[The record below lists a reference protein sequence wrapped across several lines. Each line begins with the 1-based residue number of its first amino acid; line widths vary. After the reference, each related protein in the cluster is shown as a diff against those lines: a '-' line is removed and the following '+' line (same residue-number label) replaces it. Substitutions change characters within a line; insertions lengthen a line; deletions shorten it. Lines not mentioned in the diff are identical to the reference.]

1 MTAKGSSATK
11 ATKPARGTRTAAKPA
26 AKAVPAR
33 TVATAKREA
42 PVRASAPA
50 KTAPVKAA
58 TAKVAP
64 AKAAPAKA
72 GKLPIARPVP
82 ARATKAGPTA
92 RSGKTKKAILVEVK
106 SLAQKQGFVTEEQI
120 DKHLG
125 DDFDEHTS
133 EVMEDVFVMLADL
146 NLPVYRDDHE
156 ATEKQT
162 KLKSVAE
169 AKKAAQAAAQPAKG
183 VTPQQ
188 PVRYDD
194 PVRMYLREMGKV
206 PLLTREGEV
215 VIAKRIEDGE
225 RVVIAALFRA
235 DLTLK
240 EIRKLVTELKAG
252 KLKVEDFI
260 KIEDAA
266 ASEAVLKKERAK
278 AIKIITRVI
287 ELQQRMNRLM
297 AKGRTRLSERSR
309 NTLAMNTGKAQ
320 VLLTE
325 EMNKLNLNA
334 KLVEKLTT
342 PIKDLGDRMHVDDA
356 EIARLEKRV
365 GHTVDEMNGFAR
377 RIKQGGKQ
385 ATSARKESGFKPEEI
400 AAFLGDVKGVKRRI
414 KKLEEEAKMA
424 REQLLDLVYQ
434 IETGERNAAQAKK
447 EMIEANVRLVISI
460 AKRYTNRGLEFLDL
474 IQEGNSGLMR
484 AVDKFDYTKGYKFS
498 TYATWWIRQAI
509 TRAIADQA
517 RTIRVP
523 VHMIEHINKVVRVSR
538 RLVQELGREPTP
550 EEIAERLELPVDKI
564 KAILKAA
571 QEPISL
577 DRPIGEDDD
586 SNLGDFIEDT
596 SVVSPAHSAASA
608 MLRDEVNEV
617 LKTLTPREAKVIR
630 LRFGLTEDANP
641 RTLEEVGAFF
651 SVTRERIRQI
661 EAKALRKL
669 RHPTR
674 SRRLKAYTELL

>member
-1 MTAKGSSATK
+1 M
-11 ATKPARGTRTAAKPA
+11 
-26 AKAVPAR
+26 
-33 TVATAKREA
+33 
-42 PVRASAPA
+42 
-50 KTAPVKAA
+50 
-58 TAKVAP
+58 
-64 AKAAPAKA
+64 
-72 GKLPIARPVP
+72 
-82 ARATKAGPTA
+82 
-92 RSGKTKKAILVEVK
+92 KKKSRKSILAEVK
-106 SLAQKQGFVTEEQI
+106 TLAQKQGFVTEEQI
-120 DKHLG
+120 DQQLG
-125 DDFDEHTS
+125 EDFDEHTS
-133 EVMEDVFVMLADL
+133 DVMEDVFVMLTGL
-146 NLPVYRDDHE
+146 SLPVYRDDAE
-156 ATEKQT
+156 AQEKQG
-162 KLKSVAE
+162 KAKKAAE
-169 AKKAAQAAAQPAKG
+169 AKKAQTAAQPATAKAAA
-183 VTPQQ
+183 TPQ

-215 VIAKRIEDGE
+215 TIAKRIEDGE
-225 RVVIAALFRA
+225 RTVIAALFRA
-235 DLTLK
+235 DMTVK
-240 EIRKLVTELKAG
+240 EIRRLAHELKGG

-260 KIEDAA
+260 KVDNDAV
-266 ASEAVLKKERAK
+266 SEATLKKERARAVK
-278 AIKIITRVI
+278 LIQRVV
-287 ELQQRMNRLM
+287 ELQQRVNRLW
-297 AKGRTRLSERSR
+297 AKGRSRMSERQR
-309 NTLAMNTGKAQ
+309 VTYQMHRAKGEAA
-320 VLLTE
+320 LTE
-325 EMNKLNLNA
+325 EMNKLSLNQRV
-334 KLVEKLTT
+334 VERLAD
-342 PIKDLGDRMHVDDA
+342 PMKDLGARMRAEDA

-365 GHTVDEMNGFAR
+365 GRTVDEMNGYAR
-377 RIKQGGKQ
+377 SFKKGGRA
-385 ATSARKESGFKPEEI
+385 ATTARKDSGMKTDEVN
-400 AAFLGDVKGVKRRI
+400 AFLNEVKAVKRRI
-414 KKLEEEAKMA
+414 KKLEDEGKMSREA
-424 REQLLDLVYQ
+424 LLDLVLTVE
-434 IETGERNAAQAKK
+434 IGERNAAQAKR

-596 SVVSPAHSAASA
+596 SVVSPAHSAAAA

-651 SVTRERIRQI
+651 NVTRERIRQI

>member
-1 MTAKGSSATK
+1 MKQKARKALLTDIKDLAT
-11 ATKPARGTRTAAKPA
+11 R
-26 AKAVPAR
+26 
-33 TVATAKREA
+33 
-42 PVRASAPA
+42 
-50 KTAPVKAA
+50 
-58 TAKVAP
+58 
-64 AKAAPAKA
+64 
-72 GKLPIARPVP
+72 
-82 ARATKAGPTA
+82 
-92 RSGKTKKAILVEVK
+92 
-106 SLAQKQGFVTEEQI
+106 QGYVTEEQI
-120 DKHLG
+120 LERLG
-125 DDFDEHTS
+125 EEFEENTPELMDDIYAVMATAKVPVFGDE
-133 EVMEDVFVMLADL
+133 
-146 NLPVYRDDHE
+146 
-156 ATEKQT
+156 
-162 KLKSVAE
+162 AE
-169 AKKAAQAAAQPAKG
+169 AQDKIGKAKKREEEERARVKEAQRP
-183 VTPQQ
+183 VPQQ

-215 VIAKRIEDGE
+215 EIARRIEQGE
-225 RVVIAALFRA
+225 RRVVAALFRA
-235 DLTLK
+235 DVTLK
-240 EIRKLVTELKAG
+240 EIRQLAVLLKQQR
-252 KLKVEDFI
+252 LKVEDFI
-260 KIEDAA
+260 RVDETAQTEIG
-266 ASEAVLKKERAK
+266 LKKERAR
-278 AIKIITRVI
+278 ALRIIERAVA
-287 ELQQRMNRLM
+287 LQQKVNRLVS
-297 AKGRTRLSERSR
+297 RPVSRLSERQR
-309 NTLAMNTGKAQ
+309 ANHQNALRKA
-320 VLLTE
+320 E
-325 EMNKLNLNA
+325 EELSSELNKLKLNP
-334 KLVEKLTT
+334 KLTDELNESLLAHAGR
-342 PIKDLGDRMHVDDA
+342 IQEVESKIGDI
-356 EIARLEKRV
+356 ERLAGRS
-365 GHTVDEMNGFAR
+365 VDELAVLGKKMKA
-377 RIKQGGKQ
+377 GGT
-385 ATSARKESGFKPEEI
+385 AARKARKDSGLELERVEV
-400 AAFLGDVKGVKRRI
+400 FLADVRAVRREVK
-414 KKLEEEAKMA
+414 KVEEESQIKRA
-424 REQLLDLVYQ
+424 QLLELGRD
-434 IETGERNAAQAKK
+434 IEEGQRAAGQAKR

-474 IQEGNSGLMR
+474 IQEGNAGLMR

-550 EEIAERLELPVDKI
+550 EEIAERLELPPEKI

-608 MLRDEVNEV
+608 MLRDEVSEV

-651 SVTRERIRQI
+651 NVTRERIRQI

>member
-1 MTAKGSSATK
+1 MKPKARRALLTEIRDLAARQGYMT
-11 ATKPARGTRTAAKPA
+11 
-26 AKAVPAR
+26 V
-33 TVATAKREA
+33 
-42 PVRASAPA
+42 
-50 KTAPVKAA
+50 
-58 TAKVAP
+58 
-64 AKAAPAKA
+64 
-72 GKLPIARPVP
+72 
-82 ARATKAGPTA
+82 
-92 RSGKTKKAILVEVK
+92 
-106 SLAQKQGFVTEEQI
+106 EQI
-120 DKHLG
+120 DGRLG
-125 DDFDEHTS
+125 EEFDEKTS
-133 EVMEDVFVMLADL
+133 ELMDDIFVSL
-146 NLPVYRDDHE
+146 NALKIPVYDSEKE
-156 ATEKQT
+156 AQEK
-162 KLKSVAE
+162 LGRARRRE
-169 AKKAAQAAAQPAKG
+169 EEKARQREEQR
-183 VTPQQ
+183 TLQQQ

-215 VIAKRIEDGE
+215 EIARRIELGE
-225 RVVIAALFRA
+225 RQIVRALFRSESTMREMRRLGLA
-235 DLTLK
+235 LK
-240 EIRKLVTELKAG
+240 QS

-260 KIEDAA
+260 RLDETVTTEAA
-266 ASEAVLKKERAK
+266 FLRERMRAFR
-278 AIKIITRVI
+278 ILQRVI
-287 ELQQRMNRLM
+287 VLQQRRNRLQEKSISRLTLKM
-297 AKGRTRLSERSR
+297 RASHQAHLAKTEQELDAEANKLKLNTRLIEEVTARV
-309 NTLAMNTGKAQ
+309 KAF
-320 VLLTE
+320 
-325 EMNKLNLNA
+325 A
-334 KLVEKLTT
+334 
-342 PIKDLGDRMHVDDA
+342 A
-356 EIARLEKRV
+356 EIRQLEALVDQGEKR
-365 GHTVDEMNGFAR
+365 FAR
-377 RIKQGGKQ
+377 TLDELVALQRTLKRGG
-385 ATSARKESGFKPEEI
+385 TSARKARKETSFTPEELEE
-400 AAFLGDVKGVKRRI
+400 FLTEVRAVRRQVKRV
-414 KKLEEEAKMA
+414 EDEAEI
-424 REQLLDLVYQ
+424 RRSQLLEVASQ
-434 IETGERNAAQAKK
+434 ILEGERTAQQAKK

-474 IQEGNSGLMR
+474 IQEGNAGLMR

-596 SVVSPAHSAASA
+596 SVVSPAHAAASS

-651 SVTRERIRQI
+651 NVTRERIRQI

-674 SRRLKAYTELL
+674 SRRLKAYTELI